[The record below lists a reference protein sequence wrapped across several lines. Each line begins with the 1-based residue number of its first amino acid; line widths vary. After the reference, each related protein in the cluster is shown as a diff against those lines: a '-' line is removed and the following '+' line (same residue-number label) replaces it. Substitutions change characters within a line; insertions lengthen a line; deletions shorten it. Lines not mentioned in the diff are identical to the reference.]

1 MRFQVPRGTVDIL
14 PEEQKYWEYIQNTTK
29 KISADFG
36 YAKIDTPIF
45 EDTGLFLRSVGESSD
60 ILQKE
65 TYTFLDRGGDSLTLR
80 PEGTASVAR
89 AYVEHGMHNQPQPV
103 RLFYLFENFRYE
115 RPQSGRYRSF
125 HQFGVE
131 AFGETE
137 FYIDV
142 EVIELC
148 WNLMT
153 TLGLNDLTLVLN
165 SIGCM
170 NCRPIYLNELINYF
184 KERIDKMCPDC
195 NKRINSNPLRILDC
209 KQNSCEEFIESS
221 PKSVSLLCNECSEH
235 YEKVTA
241 SLSNIK
247 IPFET
252 DHKLVRGLDYY
263 SKTVF
268 EIVPPLEGRTKVL
281 AGGGRYDGLI
291 EQIDGPSVPGVGFAM
306 GIERII
312 DNLKRL
318 EISVPVENSLQILIA
333 CMGENAKNHGI
344 EIAAAIRQEKISAII
359 GPSRGIKS
367 QMKYASSIH
376 ATHVVIIGDDEI
388 NKQTYQVKNLNTG
401 EQEEISQKNLINF
414 FKKLQ

>member
-29 KISADFG
+29 KISASFG
-36 YAKIDTPIF
+36 YSKIDTPIF

-195 NKRINSNPLRILDC
+195 NKRIN
-209 KQNSCEEFIESS
+209 
-221 PKSVSLLCNECSEH
+221 
-235 YEKVTA
+235 
-241 SLSNIK
+241 
-247 IPFET
+247 
-252 DHKLVRGLDYY
+252 
-263 SKTVF
+263 
-268 EIVPPLEGRTKVL
+268 
-281 AGGGRYDGLI
+281 
-291 EQIDGPSVPGVGFAM
+291 
-306 GIERII
+306 
-312 DNLKRL
+312 
-318 EISVPVENSLQILIA
+318 
-333 CMGENAKNHGI
+333 
-344 EIAAAIRQEKISAII
+344 
-359 GPSRGIKS
+359 
-367 QMKYASSIH
+367 
-376 ATHVVIIGDDEI
+376 
-388 NKQTYQVKNLNTG
+388 
-401 EQEEISQKNLINF
+401 
-414 FKKLQ
+414 